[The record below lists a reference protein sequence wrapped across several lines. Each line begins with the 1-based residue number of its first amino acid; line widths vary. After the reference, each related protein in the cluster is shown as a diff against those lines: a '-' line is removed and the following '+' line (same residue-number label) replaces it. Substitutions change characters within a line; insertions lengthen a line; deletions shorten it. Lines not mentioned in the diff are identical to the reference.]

1 MTLEPGM
8 TAPDFTAPADS
19 NDTVTLSDFQGQTVV
34 LYFYP
39 RDNTPGCT
47 KQACGFRDVLPDF
60 EKLNT
65 AVIGVSKDSPAKHD
79 KFKNKYDLT
88 FPLVSDED
96 GSICESYGT
105 WVEKSLYGKKYMG
118 IERSTF
124 LIDADG
130 IIRHIWRGV
139 KVKNHVEEVYKA
151 LRDMK

>member
-8 TAPDFTAPADS
+8 AAPDFTASADS
-19 NDTVTLSDFQGQTVV
+19 NNTVTLSDFQGQTVV

-65 AVIGVSKDSPAKHD
+65 AVIGVSKDTPAKHD

-130 IIRHIWRGV
+130 IIRRIWRGV
-139 KVKNHVEEVYKA
+139 KVKNHIEEVYEA
-151 LRDMK
+151 LQDMK